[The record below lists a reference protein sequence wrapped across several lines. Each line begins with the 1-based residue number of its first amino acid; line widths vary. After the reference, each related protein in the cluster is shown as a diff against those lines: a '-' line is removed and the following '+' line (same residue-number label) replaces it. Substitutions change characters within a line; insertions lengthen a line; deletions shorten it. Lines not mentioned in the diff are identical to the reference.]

1 MAVGWGWREDKEPG
15 TGPLPGGAAPTGH
28 HAGPRDRGGLTPGR
42 PGTNRKLNAVVSRP
56 RCVPRPSAPKPS
68 LVFGCRAG
76 LGEACFLQRLTKA
89 HQQCL

>member
-15 TGPLPGGAAPTGH
+15 TGPLPGVPPRLVTTLARGTGE
-28 HAGPRDRGGLTPGR
+28 GSPPGR